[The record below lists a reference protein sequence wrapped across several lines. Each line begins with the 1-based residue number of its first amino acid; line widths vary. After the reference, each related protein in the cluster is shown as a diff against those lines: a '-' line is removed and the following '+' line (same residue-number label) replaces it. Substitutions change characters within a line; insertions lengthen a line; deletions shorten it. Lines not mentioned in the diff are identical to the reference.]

1 MPDEQAIPAQAI
13 PAPATPAKASP
24 KRCFVITPISSDSSA
39 IRRATDGLYD
49 AVIKPVAT
57 ELGFEV
63 DVAHRISA
71 SGSITTQVIDRLLN
85 DALVVANLTDL
96 NPNVMYELA
105 VRHAARLP
113 VVSVAVQG
121 TVLPFDIYS
130 ERTLMFYNDMAGV
143 IELRPRLK
151 AAIETAMVEKEPDN
165 PVYRAKQDKIIKE
178 IVAKEGRNVDAL
190 ILQRLDR
197 LEMAIARTG
206 SDVFGRRYIGLI
218 VRADSPQRIT
228 EFFELIGKHDLVI
241 EARVVDAGA
250 DAFTIRLRT
259 LDDPRLVASKVLQLA
274 KQIVGIEV
282 LNVDVT
288 DSDSTVD
295 DI

>member
-218 VRADSPQRIT
+218 VRADSP
-228 EFFELIGKHDLVI
+228 
-241 EARVVDAGA
+241 
-250 DAFTIRLRT
+250 
-259 LDDPRLVASKVLQLA
+259 
-274 KQIVGIEV
+274 
-282 LNVDVT
+282 
-288 DSDSTVD
+288 
-295 DI
+295 